1 MVANTSACG
10 VRSWVSKLRQAT
22 SAVSEA
28 ALATLVDAAARRLA
42 AAWRGA
48 IAVVLMLLRLHG

>member
-22 SAVSEA
+22 SAVSPS
-28 ALATLVDAAARRLA
+28 ALATAVAAAAARLA
-42 AAWRGA
+42 VAGRGA
-48 IAVVLMLLRLHG
+48 MAIVFMPLRRPA